1 MGARLMNHEQFDQY
15 KKGYDDLSKALGK
28 LKLMHQDSKIE
39 VENVVDRLLPIIEK
53 QQIQTHQLIKAM
65 TEVCM
70 VLHKRIL
77 KLENK
82 K

>member
-15 KKGYDDLSKALGK
+15 KKGYDDLSKSLGK

-39 VENVVDRLLPIIEK
+39 VENVVDRLLGIIEK
-53 QQIQTHQLIKAM
+53 QQIQTHELVKAM

>member
-1 MGARLMNHEQFDQY
+1 MNHEQFDQY

-28 LKLMHQDSKIE
+28 LKIMHQDAKID
-39 VENVVDRLLPIIEK
+39 VAMLVDKLIPIIEK
-53 QQIQTHQLIKAM
+53 QQIQTHELVKVM